1 MKKEEL
7 IKFAVRGIDA
17 EIDERE
23 KIINQGNQYLLQI
36 LRGQK
41 VKIQLDPQ
49 EIRKIIKTK
58 EEEIEMLSRKK
69 FSLKWELIDND

>member
-1 MKKEEL
+1 M
-7 IKFAVRGIDA
+7 IKFAVKGIDT

-36 LRGQK
+36 SRGQK
-41 VKIQLDPQ
+41 VKTPLDSQ
-49 EIRKIIKTK
+49 EIRKIIRTK
-58 EEEIEMLSRKK
+58 QEEIEVLSRKK

>member
-58 EEEIEMLSRKK
+58 KLT
-69 FSLKWELIDND
+69 F